1 MKVAFVLHSHK
12 LGGAEKHL
20 LILIKLLK
28 NENHEVVFLGPK
40 DSWLSDQ
47 LSIIGVE
54 QHHIPM
60 HGFYDIFSLAKII
73 KVLKRFKPEL
83 IHGHLTRGAF
93 YAGLASKYLKIPS
106 VATAHSTNT
115 WKHFQYVDRIICVS
129 NAVKNFLLHKGYDE
143 NKLRVIYNGVIE
155 PFVAIE
161 DRLRLRKELYVD
173 KDDVLFGMISRIIH
187 EKGHDIALEAFDE
200 IGRRGKLIFVGDFN
214 TEFGQVVKNK
224 INKMGLSEN
233 VLLVGQ
239 QDNVYPY
246 LSMLDIFLSP
256 SRREAMP
263 LAILEALGAGV
274 PVIGSNTG
282 GIPEAVDHGVNGF
295 IFPSENAKEMA
306 KYMNKLYDD
315 LDLRKQMGINAK
327 KSFNDRFS
335 ADIMYKSI
343 LKLYHELKN

>member
-20 LILIKLLK
+20 LILIELLK

-155 PFVAIE
+155 PIVAIE
-161 DRLRLRKELYVD
+161 DRLRLRKELCVD
-173 KDDVLFGMISRIIH
+173 KDEVLFGMISRIIH

-263 LAILEALGAGV
+263 LAILEALGAGL
-274 PVIGSNTG
+274 PVIGSNIG
-282 GIPEAVDHGVNGF
+282 GIPEAVEHGVNGF

-306 KYMNKLYDD
+306 KYMNKLCDD

>member
-1 MKVAFVLHSHK
+1 MKVVFVLHSHK

-20 LILIKLLK
+20 LTLAQLLK
-28 NENHEVVFLGPK
+28 KENHEVVFLGPK
-40 DSWLSDQ
+40 DSWLSEQ
-47 LSIIGVE
+47 LSIVGVE

-60 HGFYDIFSLAKII
+60 HGFYDIFSFVRII
-73 KVLKRFKPEL
+73 KVLKRFKPEI

-93 YAGLASKYLKIPS
+93 YAGLASRYLKIPS

-115 WKHFQYVDRIICVS
+115 WKHFQYVDKIICVS
-129 NAVKNFLLHKGYDE
+129 NAVKNFLLQKGYDK

-155 PFVAIE
+155 PLVTVE
-161 DRLRLRKELYVD
+161 DRLRLRKELCID
-173 KDDVLFGMISRIIH
+173 NDEVLFGMISRIIH

-214 TEFGQVVKNK
+214 TEFGQVVKDK
-224 INKMGLSEN
+224 ISKMGLSEN
-233 VLLVGQ
+233 VLIVGQ

-246 LSMLDIFLSP
+246 LSMIDIFLSP

-263 LAILEALGAGV
+263 LAILEALGAGL
-274 PVIGSNTG
+274 PVVGANTG
-282 GIPEAVDHGVNGF
+282 GIPEAVEHGVNGF
-295 IFPSENAKEMA
+295 VFQSDNAKEMA
-306 KYMNKLYDD
+306 RYMKQLYDD
-315 LDLRKQMGINAK
+315 HDLRKQMGMNAK

-343 LKLYHELKN
+343 LKLYNELKN